1 MYDNRDKAA
10 KKNQMIAAVMC
21 SVLMIV
27 LGMSDSLRGDSG
39 GQAYLR
45 RFLKKRSDFQIQKC
59 R

>member
-27 LGMSDSLRGDSG
+27 LGMSDSLRGVF
-39 GQAYLR
+39 APVR